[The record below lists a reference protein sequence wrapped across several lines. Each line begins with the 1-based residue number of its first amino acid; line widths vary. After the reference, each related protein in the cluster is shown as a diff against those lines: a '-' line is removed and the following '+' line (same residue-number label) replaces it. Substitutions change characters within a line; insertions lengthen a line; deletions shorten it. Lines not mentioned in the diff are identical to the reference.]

1 MPKLDDFDIHRV
13 SADSSFVSRAF
24 ELDVRRVICF
34 FSTGEFP
41 NYAILNGHEGRAMK
55 QSGSLVAPYVLSVR
69 RKGESSVIGDT
80 KWKWGVRG
88 LNWKAT
94 LPWR

>member
-1 MPKLDDFDIHRV
+1 VPKLDDFDIHRV

-34 FSTGEFP
+34 FCTGEFP

-55 QSGSLVAPYVLSVR
+55 RYISRSRVFVSITITPSKSPAPNAS
-69 RKGESSVIGDT
+69 GESDT
-80 KWKWGVRG
+80 NLRH
-88 LNWKAT
+88 
-94 LPWR
+94 